1 MENHFICMPSVNE
14 RTLLKSYF
22 DYKQYMICV
31 TVILVMIIVLTVKS
45 LFRDILGIRLSPLK
59 RPLVKVNSVIEVR
72 CVQRLVREEVNND
85 Q

>member
-31 TVILVMIIVLTVKS
+31 TVILVMMIDFTMKS

-59 RPLVKVNSVIEVR
+59 RPLVKVNSVIK
-72 CVQRLVREEVNND
+72 VQRLVREEVNND